1 MIMEAVLEKNLEK
14 RIEALDKKMD
24 LILEHVHRQKM
35 NSNMVEDLIGD
46 LSIIGK
52 DAYDSTVRE
61 LDKRQLAID
70 SDEIT
75 DLGVALV
82 RNIGNIKTVLDTLEM
97 AVDLGKEVGP
107 IANEVIIDFTKQ
119 MNEYEQKGYFAFF
132 REFGPILDNIV
143 KGFSPEDLKGLA
155 DSIVSILTTV
165 KEMTQPE
172 VLGTMQNAIKAF
184 NSMETESVPSYS
196 IWKLM
201 REMNSPEMKKALGY
215 AITFMKNIS
224 KDVRAEDS

>member
-1 MIMEAVLEKNLEK
+1 MEDKNIQLQ
-14 RIEALDKKMD
+14 IDALDKKLD
-24 LILEHVHRQKM
+24 LILGYVHQQKLQ
-35 NSNMVEDLIGD
+35 SNMVEDLIGD

-52 DAYDSTVRE
+52 DAYDSTVQE
-61 LDKRQLAID
+61 LDNRQVELDPSELTGLAV
-70 SDEIT
+70 SF
-75 DLGVALV
+75 L
-82 RNIGNIKTVLDTLEM
+82 RNIGNIKTVMDTLEM

-119 MNEYEQKGYFAFF
+119 MHSLEQKGYFDFIT
-132 REFGPILDNIV
+132 EIGPVIDNVV
-143 KGFSPEDLKGLA
+143 KGFGPQDIKELA
-155 DSIVSILTTV
+155 NNIVPILAII

-172 VLGTMQNAIKAF
+172 VLNTVQNAMKAF

-215 AITFMKNIS
+215 GITFMKNVS
-224 KDVRAEDS
+224 KDVNIEQ

>member
-1 MIMEAVLEKNLEK
+1 MEDKNIQLQ
-14 RIEALDKKMD
+14 IDALDKKLD
-24 LILEHVHRQKM
+24 LILGYVHQQKLQA
-35 NSNMVEDLIGD
+35 NMVEDLVGD

-52 DAYDSTVRE
+52 DVYDSTVQE
-61 LDKRQLAID
+61 LDKRQVELDPSELTGLAV
-70 SDEIT
+70 SF
-75 DLGVALV
+75 L
-82 RNIGNIKTVLDTLEM
+82 RNIGNIKTVMDTLEM

-119 MNEYEQKGYFAFF
+119 MHSLEQKGYFDFI
-132 REFGPILDNIV
+132 REIGPVIDNVV
-143 KGFSPEDLKGLA
+143 KGFGPQDLKELA
-155 DSIVSILTTV
+155 NNIVPILAII

-172 VLGTMQNAIKAF
+172 VLNTVQNAMKAF

-215 AITFMKNIS
+215 GITFMKNVS
-224 KDVRAEDS
+224 KDVTIEQ

>member
-1 MIMEAVLEKNLEK
+1 MMEDKNIQLQ
-14 RIEALDKKMD
+14 IDALDKKLD
-24 LILEHVHRQKM
+24 LILGYVHQQKLQ
-35 NSNMVEDLIGD
+35 SNMVEDLIGD

-52 DAYDSTVRE
+52 DAYDSTVQE
-61 LDKRQLAID
+61 LDNRQVELDPSELTGLAV
-70 SDEIT
+70 SF
-75 DLGVALV
+75 L
-82 RNIGNIKTVLDTLEM
+82 RNIGNIKTVMDTLEM

-119 MNEYEQKGYFAFF
+119 MHSLEQKGYFDFI
-132 REFGPILDNIV
+132 REIGPVIDNVV
-143 KGFSPEDLKGLA
+143 KGFGPQDIKELA
-155 DSIVSILTTV
+155 NNIVPILAII

-172 VLGTMQNAIKAF
+172 VLNTVQNAMKAF

-215 AITFMKNIS
+215 GITFMKNVS
-224 KDVRAEDS
+224 KDVNIEQ

>member
-1 MIMEAVLEKNLEK
+1 MEAVKDKMLEQ

-24 LILEHVHRQKM
+24 LILEYVHHQKM

-61 LDKRQLAID
+61 LDNRQVVLEPAELTSLAV
-70 SDEIT
+70 SF
-75 DLGVALV
+75 L
-82 RNIGNIKTVLDTLEM
+82 RNIGNINTVLETLEM

-119 MNEYEQKGYFAFF
+119 MNVFEQKGYFSFIK
-132 REFGPILDNIV
+132 EFGPVIDNIV
-143 KGFSPEDLKGLA
+143 TGFSPEDLREL
-155 DSIVSILTTV
+155 SNNIVSILNTV
-165 KEMTQPE
+165 KDITQPE

-196 IWKLM
+196 VWKLM
-201 REMNSPEMKKALGY
+201 KELNSPEMKKALGY
-215 AITFMKNIS
+215 GITFMKNVS
-224 KDVRAEDS
+224 KDVQIEN